1 MNRQDALQPM
11 FHYSPAFIIIILLII
26 GYIIYLIIKNSPKKK
41 EKPVIVEPK
50 KVYKS
55 TIKNNYKK
63 KLNELEKELN
73 EDKITTRKAYQKLSM
88 IIRNF
93 VYETTN
99 IKVQYYTLEE
109 IRPLNMDQLTKLVE
123 EYYVPEFAKDS
134 TTKIETSLKHTREVI
149 EQWQ

>member
-1 MNRQDALQPM
+1 
-11 FHYSPAFIIIILLII
+11 
-26 GYIIYLIIKNSPKKK
+26 
-41 EKPVIVEPK
+41 
-50 KVYKS
+50 
-55 TIKNNYKK
+55 
-63 KLNELEKELN
+63 
-73 EDKITTRKAYQKLSM
+73 M

-149 EQWQ
+149 EKWQ